1 MLLRYW
7 SILTN
12 RVRGDLDLN
21 TTIVFGWVMG
31 GWQMGKSL
39 LNTEDRGEFAKG
51 YIKYSRY

>member
-1 MLLRYW
+1 M
-7 SILTN
+7 TN
-12 RVRGDLDLN
+12 RVSGDLDLN

-31 GWQMGKSL
+31 GWQMGKSI